1 MMEGLTMRT
10 IFDSILLELADCA
23 KAHNSIQAQR
33 LECDITDKYNAGLL
47 SPHEFHALYGV
58 AFSIREEILSK

>member
-1 MMEGLTMRT
+1 MRT
-10 IFDSILLELADCA
+10 VFDNILLELANCA
-23 KAHNSIQAQR
+23 KTLNSIQVQQ
-33 LECDITDKYNAGLL
+33 LERDITDKYNAGLL